1 MISYKTMKQ
10 SQFSIITNNHNK
22 SIIKLNNV
30 IETFKKKKSKKKQK
44 PTIVLECT
52 IKSNSINLASN
63 SDNQDEQ
70 DDMINDND
78 ESDY

>member
-1 MISYKTMKQ
+1 MKQ

-30 IETFKKKKSKKKQK
+30 IETFIKKKKSKSKSKQQ